1 MEKDKILLVENSEL
15 MTSFLKEKLFQFG
28 FEVITSHD
36 TFDAL
41 IKLKNNIP
49 DLLIMDYYF
58 IKNSKIDFLKEKYEN
73 KTVKDIPIILTA
85 SKLDLD
91 SLFNIAKNKIYKIFL
106 KPILIEDLLNTI
118 SELMKKKFLF
128 DKTPCIIDVTLN
140 DNILFIDVAKGLN
153 VDKIDSLK
161 FKILELKKLYK
172 IETFKILL
180 IITDL
185 DLQESDYKKFY
196 NLIETLLKYG
206 NTNIGYIKILTHI
219 KQIKD
224 IISKN
229 EKFKYLEIT
238 DNVDDAII
246 KLTDTDI
253 EELLATASTKEDED
267 RNTFFWKNEL
277 NNFEINADKL
287 LNISEV
293 ERVIRA
299 CIIDD
304 DPFILEY
311 IKDSLIQT
319 GWLIK
324 TYNNAKDFIDDLKN
338 FTPDI
343 LFLDIMMPVMSGFD
357 LLEYIKRKNYTF
369 PVIILSALSQKE
381 TVKKALSYNIKSYII
396 KPVEPDLILKK
407 AYEALNMDF

>member
-1 MEKDKILLVENSEL
+1 M
-15 MTSFLKEKLFQFG
+15 
-28 FEVITSHD
+28 
-36 TFDAL
+36 
-41 IKLKNNIP
+41 
-49 DLLIMDYYF
+49 
-58 IKNSKIDFLKEKYEN
+58 
-73 KTVKDIPIILTA
+73 
-85 SKLDLD
+85 
-91 SLFNIAKNKIYKIFL
+91 
-106 KPILIEDLLNTI
+106 
-118 SELMKKKFLF
+118 
-128 DKTPCIIDVTLN
+128 
-140 DNILFIDVAKGLN
+140 
-153 VDKIDSLK
+153 
-161 FKILELKKLYK
+161 
-172 IETFKILL
+172 
-180 IITDL
+180 
-185 DLQESDYKKFY
+185 
-196 NLIETLLKYG
+196 
-206 NTNIGYIKILTHI
+206 
-219 KQIKD
+219 
-224 IISKN
+224 
-229 EKFKYLEIT
+229 
-238 DNVDDAII
+238 DDAII

-299 CIIDD
+299 CIIDN